1 MNSLLRN
8 GGKLLPQVVVP
19 MVDDEV
25 KDEKYQFALTS
36 SFKNLWVTN
45 LIGHLRANGLTD
57 LL

>member
-1 MNSLLRN
+1 MVVI
-8 GGKLLPQVVVP
+8 KKILP
-19 MVDDEV
+19 MFKYDEV